1 MKKLLLIASFFSSHA
16 CLYAQKEVRV
26 SSPDGHI
33 VFGLSINAGIPIYS
47 VSYNKNLLIDKSS
60 LNIQMEGA
68 GMFRQ
73 ALIIRSTAVK
83 EVKETYKLVVG
94 KAGNVK
100 NNYRQVLISLEDNLS
115 PGLKINI
122 EVRVFNDGVAF
133 RYLFPRQEGVSAFA
147 IIEERTQFRLQ
158 QILL

>member
-1 MKKLLLIASFFSSHA
+1 
-16 CLYAQKEVRV
+16 
-26 SSPDGHI
+26 
-33 VFGLSINAGIPIYS
+33 
-47 VSYNKNLLIDKSS
+47 
-60 LNIQMEGA
+60 MEGA

-73 ALIIRSTAVK
+73 ALISRSSAVK

-115 PGLKINI
+115 PDLKINI

-133 RYLFPRQEGVSAFA
+133 RYLFPKQEGVSTFT
-147 IIEERTQFRLQ
+147 IIEERTQFRFTINPVVKALWLPNFTSSHEGLYTTMPLSEIREDTLMDMPALFQ
-158 QILL
+158 FPGKTYMAANQRKWE